1 MKSLLPTPPT
11 PSDLHARAEVDD
23 PLLDPKAAAEYLGL
37 SVLTLADLRCK
48 GGSPIFCR
56 AGRLIRYRKSSLDS
70 WVDSRSYSSTS
81 EYRRG
86 A

>member
-1 MKSLLPTPPT
+1 MKNLLPITPLPVES
-11 PSDLHARAEVDD
+11 PAPAIDD
-23 PLLDPKAAAEYLGL
+23 PLLDPKAAAAYLGL

-56 AGRLIRYRKSSLDS
+56 AGRLIRYRKSSLDA
-70 WVDSRSYSSTS
+70 WVNSRSYSSTS
-81 EYRRG
+81 DYRKG